1 MKYKTTVF
9 LNPAATLAH
18 EIWAM
23 CSHLARVIRFEEDT
37 YFLPIHNFSLVHFFI
52 LSLPTLHFP
61 IRKLLQHVAN
71 NGDGYR

>member
-1 MKYKTTVF
+1 
-9 LNPAATLAH
+9 
-18 EIWAM
+18 M